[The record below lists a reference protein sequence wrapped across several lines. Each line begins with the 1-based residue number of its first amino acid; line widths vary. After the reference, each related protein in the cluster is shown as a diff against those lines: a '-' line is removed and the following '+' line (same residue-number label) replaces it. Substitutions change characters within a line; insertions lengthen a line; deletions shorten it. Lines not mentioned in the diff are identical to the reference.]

1 MIPFLS
7 TLDIETVFLETLNA
21 IGQLTVPLLQAQ
33 LVRLKASAQKQKDSN
48 YCLVA
53 FSFFFN

>member
-48 YCLVA
+48 YCLVT